1 MTGVGTMQ
9 LEKLFLE
16 NYRGIDSVTLDLQGK
31 STVFFGVNGVGKSS
45 FLRGINL
52 LFAHI
57 INRIAANQFRQ
68 QISITRD
75 DVRFGSGAARLYGL
89 FSFENSA
96 EARYGFSYTK
106 ANNTRSAKKTDLIA
120 FTDLFT
126 ELYLTEETESSIM
139 PVFAFYGINRAVFD
153 VPLRIRKTHEF
164 GRIEAFQNAIES
176 KTDFRTFFEWFRNQE
191 DIENEQKKVRQDL
204 SYTDP
209 ALNAVKEA
217 IYKMLPELSD
227 LRITRKPRLQMC
239 ATKNGQT
246 LSIEQLSDGE
256 KCILAMLGDL
266 ARRLA
271 LANPH
276 SETPLL
282 GGGIVLIDEI
292 ELHMHPSWQRKIIP
306 LLHETFPNI
315 QFIITTHS
323 PQVLGEIPDC
333 FNLFL
338 LTKEDKDQTKIK
350 VSAMTPGYYDSN
362 LVLEDMM
369 NTPSVDMH
377 VIEVERAMFD
387 AVMAKNYAL
396 AESYVK
402 DLSLLTKGKN
412 PAITKAEI
420 LIRRGKAGI

>member
-1 MTGVGTMQ
+1 MGAGTMQ
-9 LEKLFLE
+9 LEQLFLE
-16 NYRGIDSVTLDLQGK
+16 NYRGIDSALLDFQGK
-31 STVFFGVNGVGKSS
+31 STVFFGINGAGKSS

-68 QISITRD
+68 QISLTRD
-75 DVRFGSGAARLYGL
+75 DVRFGSSKAKLYGQ
-89 FSFENSA
+89 FSFENQ
-96 EARYGFSYTK
+96 ERLRYGFSYNK
-106 ANNTRSAKKTDLIA
+106 GSNILHMKKDDLQKFRET
-120 FTDLFT
+120 FTN
-126 ELYLTEETESSIM
+126 LYLTEETETAMM

-164 GRIEAFQNAIES
+164 GRLEAFQNAIES

-191 DIENEQKKVRQDL
+191 DIENEQKNALQDF

-227 LRITRKPRLQMC
+227 LRISRRPRLQMC
-239 ATKNGQT
+239 ANKNGQT
-246 LSIEQLSDGE
+246 LNIEQLSDGE

-276 SETPLL
+276 SKEPLQ

-292 ELHMHPSWQRKIIP
+292 ELHMHPSWQRKILP
-306 LLHETFPNI
+306 LLHETFPKI
-315 QFIITTHS
+315 QFIVTTHS
-323 PQVLGEIPDC
+323 PQVLGEIPAD

-338 LTKEDKDQTKIK
+338 LTREESDPTKIK
-350 VSAMTPGYYDSN
+350 IDPKQPGYYDSN
-362 LVLEDMM
+362 LILEDMM
-369 NTPSVDMH
+369 DTPSVDMH
-377 VIEVERAMFD
+377 VTELEGKIFAAIEE
-387 AVMAKNYAL
+387 KNYDKASSLVKELYAL
-396 AESYVK
+396 TNGK
-402 DLSLLTKGKN
+402 D
-412 PAITKAEI
+412 PAITRAMI
-420 LIRRGKAGI
+420 LIRRAKAGL